1 MIKGVI
7 IILEKITKILQ
18 EYKNDNALQIKN
30 SSTFEELALDSL
42 DLVQL
47 IIDVEEE
54 FDIIIETNKRIT
66 TVAQLMDLIKKAKA

>member
-1 MIKGVI
+1 MI